1 MRAIA
6 GLENQVDSL
15 IVYKAL
21 ITNDAGVAQD
31 VAFNFFVG
39 RGRVG
44 VDSNVASATQNG
56 FGNASLASSI
66 KWGGST
72 VWSVG
77 LAVDKATGAAATHT
91 PRSATMGSRS
101 RSTRP
106 RVQQPLTP
114 SPPRHRLPASPPPP
128 AATASTTMPT
138 LATSGW
144 VFLRRGSPRPSP
156 TRSLATPIT
165 TTTAMTSA
173 STDTVAAPWWATLI
187 RSISSAP
194 RPTNPADS
202 R

>member
-31 VAFNFFVG
+31 VAFNFFLG

-91 PRSATMGSRS
+91 LT
-101 RSTRP
+101 T
-106 RVQQPLTP
+106 TP
-114 SPPRHRLPASPPPP
+114 SAAGFTTSASGDSVYYDAYTGNLGLGIL
-128 AATASTTMPT
+128 AA
-138 LATSGW
+138 
-144 VFLRRGSPRPSP
+144 GSPRPSP

-194 RPTNPADS
+194 RPTNPAHS